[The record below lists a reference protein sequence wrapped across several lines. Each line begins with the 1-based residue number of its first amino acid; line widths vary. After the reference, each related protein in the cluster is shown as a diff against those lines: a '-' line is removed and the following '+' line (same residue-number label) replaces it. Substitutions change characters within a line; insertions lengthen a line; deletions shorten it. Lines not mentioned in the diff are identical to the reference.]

1 MASDFKDL
9 VRNQQWYK
17 DEIEAAAEKRAMEL
31 LGGLLDEATEP
42 EAPEKVTAEKAAVP
56 RSVPVAQGNKTGGG
70 YMCKWHNRSGSAGAD
85 NGFYATGPHG
95 ERLEVE
101 KGGKRDKTNHWWLY
115 KVNGQLINKCFTA
128 RDAKL
133 SAEYAV
139 SREK

>member
-31 LGGLLDEATEP
+31 LGGLLDEGTEP
-42 EAPEKVTAEKAAVP
+42 EASEKVTPEKAAVP
-56 RSVPVAQGNKTGGG
+56 RSVPVAQGAKTSGG

-85 NGFYATGPHG
+85 SGFYATGPHG

-101 KGGKRDKTNHWWLY
+101 KGGRRDKHNHWWIY
-115 KVNGQLINKCFTA
+115 KVNGQKINQCFTA
-128 RDAKL
+128 KDAKL